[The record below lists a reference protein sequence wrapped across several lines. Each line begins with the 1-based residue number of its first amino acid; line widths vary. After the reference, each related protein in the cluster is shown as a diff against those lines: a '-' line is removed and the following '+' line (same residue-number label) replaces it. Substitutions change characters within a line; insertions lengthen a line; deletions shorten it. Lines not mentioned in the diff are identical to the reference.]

1 MELPEERKLNVAIYC
16 RVSTEDQAKEGFS
29 IDAQKDRLEG
39 YVKNKNWT
47 IQDYYIDAG
56 YSGRNEKRPA
66 YQKMFAN
73 IGSWDGLLILKMD
86 RIHRN
91 QKNFTKM
98 MDLLKKQDKEFI
110 SSTEN
115 FDTTTAMGR
124 FVMFIVQAIAQL
136 ESEQIGERVF
146 SGMRQKAKTPEAGF
160 QGHNVC
166 FGYKWDS
173 VTKKMHPIKE
183 ELEIVKKCY
192 ALYDSGLSYK
202 GIKAEL
208 GISDTN
214 ARYYLKNPIYAG
226 FERWELFIK
235 RADYIKP
242 IITVELFNRVQRT
255 IHKRNRKNKDV
266 AVLQLTGK
274 DVQEIPR
281 VKARLI
287 PLVNRP
293 KQGE

>member
-1 MELPEERKLNVAIYC
+1 MKEERKLHVAIYC
-16 RVSTEDQAKEGFS
+16 RVSTEDQAREGFS

-39 YVKNKNWT
+39 YIKSEGWT
-47 IQDYYIDAG
+47 IQEYYIDAG
-56 YSGRNEKRPA
+56 YSGRNTKRPA
-66 YQKMFAN
+66 YERMFAN
-73 IGSWDGLLILKMD
+73 IGSWDGILCLKMD

-91 QKNFTKM
+91 SKNFLKM
-98 MDLLKKQDKEFI
+98 MDLLQKQGKEFI
-110 SSTEN
+110 SSMEKI
-115 FDTTTAMGR
+115 DTSSAMGR
-124 FVMFIVQAIAQL
+124 FVMFVIQAIAQL

-146 SGMRQKAKTPEAGF
+146 SGLRQKAKTPEAGF

-166 FGYKWDS
+166 YGYKWNAKD
-173 VTKKMHPIKE
+173 KKMLIVKE
-183 ELEIVKKCY
+183 ELETVKKCY
-192 ALYDSGLSYK
+192 ALYNSGLSYK
-202 GIKAEL
+202 GIKKEL

-226 FERWELFIK
+226 FERWERFIK
-235 RADYIKP
+235 KANYIEA
-242 IITVELFNRVQRT
+242 IVSIELFNRVQRL

-266 AVLQLTGK
+266 AVLQLTGE

-293 KQGE
+293 KQHPI